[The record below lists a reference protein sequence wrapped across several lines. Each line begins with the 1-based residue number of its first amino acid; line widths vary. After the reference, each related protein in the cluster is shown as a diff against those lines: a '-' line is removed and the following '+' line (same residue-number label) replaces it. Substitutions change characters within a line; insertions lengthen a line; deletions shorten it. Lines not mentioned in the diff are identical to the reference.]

1 MNIVFWILQVLV
13 ALAFLAAGA
22 MKTFSPISTLSKN
35 MSWTAQTPAVLVR
48 LIGICEILGGLGLI
62 LPPMFHIL
70 PWLTIAAAIG
80 LAIIMV
86 GAVIFHIAR
95 KEIPNVT
102 PSAVLLILAILII
115 VGRIAIVP
123 FTA

>member
-1 MNIVFWILQVLV
+1 MNIVFWILQALL

-22 MKTFSPISTLSKN
+22 MKTFSPISTLLKSLA
-35 MSWTAQTPAVLVR
+35 WTAQMPEIFVR
-48 LIGICEILGGLGLI
+48 LIGICEILGGLGLV
-62 LPPMFHIL
+62 LPPLFHIL

-95 KEIPNVT
+95 NEMPNVT

>member
-22 MKTFSPISTLSKN
+22 MKTFSPISSLSKN
-35 MSWTAQTPAVLVR
+35 MSWTAQMPAIFVR
-48 LIGICEILGGLGLI
+48 LIGICEILGGLGLV
-62 LPPMFHIL
+62 LPPLFHIL
-70 PWLTIAAAIG
+70 PWLTVAAAVG
-80 LAIIMV
+80 LAIIMI

-95 KEIPNVT
+95 KEMPNVA

-115 VGRIAIVP
+115 VGRVAIVP